1 MRLLFLSVVYP
12 NALEPT
18 KGTFNQSFVEA
29 LAADHEV
36 QVVAPLS
43 WTVRWRLE
51 RWARNDVETPSRSV
65 PVRVAHPVFYYTPK
79 VLRSWYGHFLWL
91 SVRRSLEP
99 ILDSFR
105 PEAVVGYWAHPDGAV
120 AVRAA
125 RKAGAPA
132 GLIVGGS
139 DLLLLT
145 RDARRRRAILGVLHA
160 VDAVFTVGSDLRK
173 RALELGV
180 PPDKVHD
187 FRQGVDTHRFFPG
200 SPREARERLSLAA
213 PGPILLWVG
222 RMIPVKGLEVLLE
235 ACRLL
240 HGERPGFRLVL
251 VGDGPLR
258 PKLEAEVAARG
269 LAGTVLFAGA
279 VAHHALPDW
288 YRAADLT
295 VMSSWSEGIPNVL
308 LESLACGTPFVATGV
323 GSIPELAID
332 PGHDI
337 VRPGDAVA
345 LARAISHRLA
355 HPVERRAMI
364 QYRWSDTAATV
375 VSVLTSLRRAGA

>member
-12 NALEPT
+12 NPLEPT

-36 QVVAPLS
+36 QVVAPLL

-51 RWARNDVETPSRSV
+51 RWARNAVETPSRGV
-65 PVRVAHPVFYYTPK
+65 PVRIAHPVFYYTPK
-79 VLRSWYGHFLWL
+79 ILRSWHGHFLWL
-91 SVRRSLEP
+91 SIRRTLEP
-99 ILDSFR
+99 ILASFR

-125 RKAGAPA
+125 RKAGALA

-145 RDARRRRAILGVLHA
+145 RDPRRRRAILDVLHA

-200 SPREARERLSLAA
+200 DPGEARERLSLAA
-213 PGPILLWVG
+213 PGPILVWVG

-240 HGERPGFRLVL
+240 HRERPGFRLVL

-258 PKLEAEVAARG
+258 PKLEAEVAAQG
-269 LAGTVLFAGA
+269 LVGTVLFAGA
-279 VAHHALPDW
+279 VAHHGLPDW

-308 LESLACGTPFVATGV
+308 LESLACGTPFVATAV

-332 PGHDI
+332 PGQDI
-337 VRPGDAVA
+337 VRPGDAGA
-345 LARAISHRLA
+345 LARAIAHRLG
-355 HPVERRAMI
+355 HPVERRAMV

-375 VSVLTSLRRAGA
+375 VSALTSLRRDGA